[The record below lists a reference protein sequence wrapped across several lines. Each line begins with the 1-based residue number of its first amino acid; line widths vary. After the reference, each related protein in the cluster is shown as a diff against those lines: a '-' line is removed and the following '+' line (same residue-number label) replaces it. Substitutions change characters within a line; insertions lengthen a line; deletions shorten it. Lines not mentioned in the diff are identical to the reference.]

1 MNGPITR
8 LIEGQSLVTE
18 GMVDL
23 DRLFQNL
30 LSIVKDGE
38 DAGIFLY
45 MLFLSSGKIIIGE
58 TKIIASHLETER
70 LCNLLILDPQI
81 DLIDR
86 LPFEYIYKSFETV
99 KGT

>member
-1 MNGPITR
+1 MNGPITC
-8 LIEGQSLVTE
+8 LVEGQSLIVE
-18 GMVDL
+18 RMVDL

-30 LSIVKDGE
+30 LSVVKDGE
-38 DAGIFLY
+38 VAGILLD
-45 MLFLSSGKIIIGE
+45 MLFLSSGKIIIGQ
-58 TKIIASHLETER
+58 TKIIASHLEIER

-81 DLIDR
+81 DPIDR